1 MFEGIARIEADAY
14 RLLASLGAS
23 PVTEVVSAG
32 GGAVN
37 PKWTDIRSRAIGV
50 PVRAAAQGEGGDH
63 EGLQLKVRGKIM
75 RGLFSTGF
83 KGMIKLFEDES
94 LSLKIICGLNL
105 PIRRRLVRSGSS
117 SKKKISELNT
127 VCAFLCNQ

>member
-23 PVTEVVSAG
+23 PVAEVVSAG

-50 PVRAAAQGEGGDH
+50 PVRAAAQGEGVTFCYWVG
-63 EGLQLKVRGKIM
+63 E
-75 RGLFSTGF
+75 
-83 KGMIKLFEDES
+83 
-94 LSLKIICGLNL
+94 
-105 PIRRRLVRSGSS
+105 
-117 SKKKISELNT
+117 
-127 VCAFLCNQ
+127 NQRDD